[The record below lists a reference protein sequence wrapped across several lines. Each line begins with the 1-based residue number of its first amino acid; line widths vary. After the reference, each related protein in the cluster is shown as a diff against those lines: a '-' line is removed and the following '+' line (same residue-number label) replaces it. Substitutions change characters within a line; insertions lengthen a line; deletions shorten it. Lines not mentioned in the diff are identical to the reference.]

1 MVESHS
7 DPKRASDK
15 PPNRCWRKMVI
26 HSRSPSFFS
35 RRVFR
40 IPLNIISMR
49 T

>member
-26 HSRSPSFFS
+26 HSRRPSFFS